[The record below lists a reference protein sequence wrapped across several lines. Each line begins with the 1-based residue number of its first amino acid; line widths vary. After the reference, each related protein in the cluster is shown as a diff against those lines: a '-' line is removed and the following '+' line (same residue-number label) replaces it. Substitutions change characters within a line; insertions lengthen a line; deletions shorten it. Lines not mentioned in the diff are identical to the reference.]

1 MFVAIDF
8 DKNISSHIARCQD
21 SRFALATMT
30 VNGQM
35 LLVSGP
41 CPIETVNTYWRTVGI
56 CRAGGSDRGMNK
68 WGPLRGRLLSL
79 QFRNGGMHLANLKLN
94 CWCVSNLQVS
104 SSQFMVNM
112 SDLFWIEFPLR
123 FLCFECWC
131 FAVPLDQWLL
141 EGFGTSGPANASVGG
156 CSTGH
161 EIPALQMGFLKI
173 AELQSHQTWP
183 FIVRNPVRFFGVQCE
198 KYHES
203 FHDISWNHEI
213 SEYLPDILPDISS
226 FDWRSQLTQGLA
238 AKVSLLGDDETSKK
252 DTFC

>member
-1 MFVAIDF
+1 M
-8 DKNISSHIARCQD
+8 
-21 SRFALATMT
+21 
-30 VNGQM
+30 
-35 LLVSGP
+35 
-41 CPIETVNTYWRTVGI
+41 
-56 CRAGGSDRGMNK
+56 
-68 WGPLRGRLLSL
+68 
-79 QFRNGGMHLANLKLN
+79 
-94 CWCVSNLQVS
+94 S

-198 KYHES
+198 KM
-203 FHDISWNHEI
+203 
-213 SEYLPDILPDISS
+213 
-226 FDWRSQLTQGLA
+226 
-238 AKVSLLGDDETSKK
+238 
-252 DTFC
+252 